1 MVSNQLANTQRL
13 TGLGKWRNNMFEKM
27 RGTWTK
33 AIQPLVERMGDLDPS
48 VLTWTSLFV
57 SLIGFYILSAAE
69 ISTNGAIM
77 IVVAVILVLVAGVLD
92 ALDGALA
99 RHQGTDGAYGD
110 FLDHTIDRIVDVGL
124 LVAIGMNTAFVS
136 SLSAGLAAG
145 LLTLLGSYMG
155 TQAQSV
161 GLDRIYGGFSRADR
175 MIVTLVGL
183 LVAAMQAY
191 TGGAG
196 IDITAYHEYFGYL
209 LLGNTELNGMT
220 AALAI
225 SAWGGVYTFL
235 VRFNST
241 RQQLL
246 EL

>member
-1 MVSNQLANTQRL
+1 ML
-13 TGLGKWRNNMFEKM
+13 EKM
-27 RGTWTK
+27 RETWTK
-33 AIQPLVERMGDLDPS
+33 AIQPIVLKLGDLDPS
-48 VLTWTSLFV
+48 ILTWTSLLV
-57 SLIGFYILSAAE
+57 SIVGFYMLAIAE
-69 ISTNGAIM
+69 MDTNGSLM
-77 IVVAVILVLVAGVLD
+77 IILAVILVLVAGVLD

-99 RHQGTDGAYGD
+99 RHQGTDGPYGD

-124 LVAIGMNTAFVS
+124 LVAIGMNAAFVS
-136 SLSAGLAAG
+136 NMSAGLAAG

-175 MIVTLVGL
+175 MIITLLGL
-183 LVAAMQAY
+183 LIAAMQAY

-196 IDITAYHEYFGYL
+196 IDLSSYHEYLQYIF
-209 LLGNTELNGMT
+209 LGNEELNGMT
-220 AALAI
+220 GALAI
-225 SAWGGVYTFL
+225 SAWGGIYTFI

-241 RQQLL
+241 RRQLL

>member
-1 MVSNQLANTQRL
+1 ML
-13 TGLGKWRNNMFEKM
+13 EKM
-27 RGTWTK
+27 RETWTK
-33 AIQPLVERMGDLDPS
+33 AIQPIVIKLGDLDPS
-48 VLTWTSLFV
+48 VLTWTSLLV
-57 SLIGFYILSAAE
+57 SVVGFYMLTIAE
-69 ISTNGAIM
+69 MNTDGSIM
-77 IVVAVILVLVAGVLD
+77 IILAVILVLVAGVLD

-99 RHQGTDGAYGD
+99 RHQGTDGPYGD

-124 LVAIGMNTAFVS
+124 LVAIGMNAAFVS
-136 SLSAGLAAG
+136 NMNAGLAAG

-175 MIVTLVGL
+175 MIITLLGL

-196 IDITAYHEYFGYL
+196 IDVSSYNEYFQYI
-209 LLGNTELNGMT
+209 LLGNNELNGMT
-220 AALAI
+220 GALAI
-225 SAWGGVYTFL
+225 SAWGGIYTFI

-241 RQQLL
+241 RSQLL

>member
-1 MVSNQLANTQRL
+1 
-13 TGLGKWRNNMFEKM
+13 MFEKM
-27 RGTWTK
+27 RETWTK
-33 AIQPLVERMGDLDPS
+33 AIQPLVLRMGDLDPS

-57 SLIGFYILSAAE
+57 SLIGFYILSIAE
-69 ISTNGAIM
+69 INKSGAIM
-77 IVVAVILVLVAGVLD
+77 IVAAVILVLIAGVLD

-99 RHQGTDGAYGD
+99 RHQGTDGPYGD

-124 LVAIGMNTAFVS
+124 LVAIGINAAFVS
-136 SLSAGLAAG
+136 SLEAGLAAG

-161 GLDRIYGGFSRADR
+161 GLGRIYGGFSRADR
-175 MIVTLVGL
+175 MIITLLGL
-183 LVAAMQAY
+183 LIAAMQAY

-196 IDITAYHEYFGYL
+196 IDVTSYHEYFEYL
-209 LLGNTELNGMT
+209 LLGNSELNGMT
-220 AALAI
+220 AALAV

-235 VRFNST
+235 IRFNST
-241 RQQLL
+241 RKQLL